1 MRYVMMVVA
10 IVLSGC
16 EASPPQPASA
26 PADKVA
32 GNPPASNP
40 IVATRPTV
48 HCGPLEGAW
57 EGKDENDQK
66 VLRRFADGRLVRWS
80 QGRGMVFRV
89 AACDAAQITLKFQ
102 GRKVTLKY
110 EVHGDELTLI
120 QGSVRS
126 TCRRLRTV
134 PEELLLRPVRLGPST
149 PVPAERLGQ
158 IQSELAKR
166 LQEDQRIREKFMDS
180 PAGISRQDV
189 ELMQKTD
196 GDNTWYVKK
205 LITELGWIDAGR
217 FGREASTAAFM
228 IVQHSGDLPL
238 MLAALPEIE
247 KDVRAGKADGQDF
260 ALLYDRTQLSLG
272 NPQRYGSQIGQANGK
287 MVILPVEDREKI
299 DEYRKS
305 MSMMPLAD
313 YLKLFG
319 VSIDKVEFLQDD

>member
-1 MRYVMMVVA
+1 MMVTA
-10 IVLSGC
+10 IALAGC
-16 EASPPQPASA
+16 EASPPHPDSVPADRLVDSPTVPRPIA
-26 PADKVA
+26 PAH
-32 GNPPASNP
+32 PA
-40 IVATRPTV
+40 V

-80 QGRGMVFRV
+80 QGRAMVFRV
-89 AACDAAQITLKFQ
+89 VACGAAEITFKFQ
-102 GRKVTLKY
+102 GQKLAIKY
-110 EVHGDELTLI
+110 EVHDDELTLI
-120 QGSVRS
+120 QGMSRS
-126 TCRRLRTV
+126 TSRRLKTV
-134 PEELLLRPVRLGPST
+134 PEELLLRPVKLGPST
-149 PVPAERLGQ
+149 PVAADRLGQ
-158 IQSELAKR
+158 IQKELANR
-166 LQEDQRIREKFMDS
+166 LQEDQRIREKLMD
-180 PAGISRQDV
+180 GLVGEVV
-189 ELMQKTD
+189 EQMQKID
-196 GDNTWYVKK
+196 GDNTQYVKR

-247 KDVRAGKADGQDF
+247 KDVQAGKADGQDF

-287 MVILPVEDREKI
+287 TVVLPVEDREKV

-305 MSMMPLAD
+305 MGMMPLTD

-319 VSIDKVEFLQDD
+319 VSIEKVEFLQDD